1 MNRSTHRYSFCYN
14 NNCTETWTLR
24 KVIMSLQHDTQ
35 RKKGYKSTG
44 RRRRE
49 DVIFIVRKN
58 KRQDSLSKRRKLV
71 RQDISSPLIDDSPP
85 STIYI
90 PNHDVLVSQLQTIRT
105 MTLTLLSDNPAAQL
119 EATTQFGT
127 LLSKGYI
134 PLIDKVI
141 RAGVVP
147 RFVKFLTRED
157 MPQLQFMA
165 AWTLTNIAAGLSEH
179 TRIVID
185 HGAVPLLVQLMSSSN
200 DDIKEQTLWALGNIA
215 GDSPSASDHVLND
228 GALLPL
234 LSLLWNPSTTKKSIW
249 NIAKWAFLNLCR
261 GKSLPTLYEQI
272 RPALPALRELL
283 LMHDEEFV
291 LYACQILS
299 CITQNGSSEMVQ
311 AVVEANVCPRLVE
324 LLLFPTSKVI
334 VPALQ
339 ILGDIA
345 SGDDAQ
351 TQVLINSGALHCL
364 KFLLTQ
370 SDKIILE
377 ETCLAISNI
386 TAGNSAQLQ
395 AVLDADLIT
404 PLVCL
409 TKAEFNVRNE
419 AVWAISNATHGTPE
433 QIRSLACK
441 GCIEALCDLLISTDP
456 SILTVC
462 LNGLRNILKAGEIN
476 KQKGLYNN
484 GVNIYAQMVE
494 ECGGLDKIV
503 SLQSYDNNDIYKKA
517 VEVLEKYFP
526 EDLETVDEE
535 NHRSNVDGTLQQ

>member
-1 MNRSTHRYSFCYN
+1 
-14 NNCTETWTLR
+14 
-24 KVIMSLQHDTQ
+24 
-35 RKKGYKSTG
+35 
-44 RRRRE
+44 
-49 DVIFIVRKN
+49 
-58 KRQDSLSKRRKLV
+58 
-71 RQDISSPLIDDSPP
+71 
-85 STIYI
+85 
-90 PNHDVLVSQLQTIRT
+90 

-200 DDIKEQTLWALGNIA
+200 DDIKEQVMSSSVSWHNCIEKPLCMYICIYVCIACLHNFNVSCIEQTLWALGNIA

>member
-1 MNRSTHRYSFCYN
+1 
-14 NNCTETWTLR
+14 
-24 KVIMSLQHDTQ
+24 MSLQHDTQ

-49 DVIFIVRKN
+49 DGIFIVRKN

-90 PNHDVLVSQLQTIRT
+90 PNHDVLVSQQQTIRT

-119 EATTQFGT
+119 EAATQFGT

-409 TKAEFNVRNE
+409 TKDEFNVRNE

-484 GVNIYAQMVE
+484 RVNIYAQMVE